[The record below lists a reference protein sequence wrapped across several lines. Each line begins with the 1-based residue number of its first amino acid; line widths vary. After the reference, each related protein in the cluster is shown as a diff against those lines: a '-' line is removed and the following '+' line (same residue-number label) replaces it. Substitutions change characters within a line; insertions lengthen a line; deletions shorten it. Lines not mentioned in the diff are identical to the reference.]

1 MDCEDSLYFESLL
14 RRFKR
19 LDARSKAYIRLQIEQ
34 LFFQAEDN
42 FGGDNGSRHFSTQ
55 EPSDTIIKAQFIPE
69 ADVNSLSPESGFR
82 HHFKKLTLDIVLLCI
97 VTKIF

>member
-1 MDCEDSLYFESLL
+1 MDCEDTLNCESLK
-14 RRFKR
+14 RR
-19 LDARSKAYIRLQIEQ
+19 DARSKAYIRLQIEQ

-42 FGGDNGSRHFSTQ
+42 FGGDNGPRHFSTQ
-55 EPSDTIIKAQFIPE
+55 EPSDTIIKAQFISE
-69 ADVNSLSPESGFR
+69 AEVNSLLAKSGFR